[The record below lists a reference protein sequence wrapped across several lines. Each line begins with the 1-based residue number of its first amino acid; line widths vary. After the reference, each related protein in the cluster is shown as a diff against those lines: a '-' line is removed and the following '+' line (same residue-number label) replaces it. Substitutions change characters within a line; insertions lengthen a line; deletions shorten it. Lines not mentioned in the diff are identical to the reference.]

1 MHSWSRLDYP
11 FIMRHKTLVYWTSVS
26 QNAIGA
32 SITFHV
38 EGEGIDIKHM
48 NCHSQICSLC
58 SDLDFDVLEL
68 FVDGHNALFFYNV
81 QEWEAAVSY
90 CVICGFEICKY
101 ISL

>member
-1 MHSWSRLDYP
+1 MDELPVALIIVKSAFD
-11 FIMRHKTLVYWTSVS
+11 F
-26 QNAIGA
+26 
-32 SITFHV
+32 
-38 EGEGIDIKHM
+38 
-48 NCHSQICSLC
+48 SQICSLC